1 MKSDAEVT
9 RFPVPN
15 RLPGLSTSAHQAL
28 DNRLTSTSSPTT
40 TETTMDI
47 PTITEAMR
55 ARMGEDSG
63 LEAVLKFDCGAEGV
77 IVLDGL
83 SEPNRVVNED
93 IEADCTVSISRADLV
108 SLMTGKLNPMTGYM
122 MGKLRVSG
130 NIKVAMKLQKV
141 LGGD

>member
-1 MKSDAEVT
+1 
-9 RFPVPN
+9 
-15 RLPGLSTSAHQAL
+15 
-28 DNRLTSTSSPTT
+28 
-40 TETTMDI
+40 MDI

-63 LEAVLKFDCGAEGV
+63 LEAVLKFDCGADGV